1 LRSCEVCEC
10 ELLLDIDDSLELI
23 TYQIWSLS
31 VPIRPLQS
39 NHFKPL
45 QILLPSTRANVPIE
59 PTCCVAASAS
69 WSRINVCFR
78 LEERVWPLQI
88 LLPSTRANVPIEPT
102 CCVAASASWS
112 RINVCFRLEQRVW
125 AYEFRRRTLSRLAR
139 PDSYFRSLSL
149 TPHAIKS
156 AITAI
161 ARRMSACPARWRSG
175 SYAANGS
182 KLSSDESDESDEAVE
197 AGPSY

>member
-39 NHFKPL
+39 NHF
-45 QILLPSTRANVPIE
+45 
-59 PTCCVAASAS
+59 
-69 WSRINVCFR
+69 
-78 LEERVWPLQI
+78 WPLQI